1 MHVKREYYPYF
12 ELFCVSTYTN
22 VRQSRWRYGTCNT
35 AAREYHTID
44 VLLGVWRQPYQCSL
58 ISEVSNLQG
67 ASICRVQS
75 GYRDPHAASHAFLVE
90 WETECRVSKAVR
102 EAGVFPLMLRGQCVD
117 VSGAQ
122 VSSVRI
128 SGHAVCC
135 E

>member
-1 MHVKREYYPYF
+1 MLSESIIRTSNSFVYQHTPMLDRAAGGMGLVTLPRVNTIP
-12 ELFCVSTYTN
+12 LTFC
-22 VRQSRWRYGTCNT
+22 WAFG
-35 AAREYHTID
+35 
-44 VLLGVWRQPYQCSL
+44 GSL

-117 VSGAQ
+117 VSG
-122 VSSVRI
+122 V
-128 SGHAVCC
+128 
-135 E
+135 